1 MSRLILALLRK
12 VNTSSFSVW
21 KLSEGLIVPWSVFV
35 LSMLIVIFSEKSI
48 CADTWMGASSVAS
61 R

>member
-35 LSMLIVIFSEKSI
+35 LSMLIVMFSEKSI
-48 CADTWMGASSVAS
+48 CADAWTGASSMAS
-61 R
+61 I

>member
-12 VNTSSFSVW
+12 VNTFSFSVW

-35 LSMLIVIFSEKSI
+35 LSMLIVMFSEKSI
-48 CADTWMGASSVAS
+48 CADTWTGASSVAS